1 MRKERLVCTCM
12 IFHFATYCENCSLDL
27 PHRRR
32 RCLSPGRRLIA
43 RFHFLQNVRCSILMI
58 IIGDPDTHTHT
69 HT

>member
-32 RCLSPGRRLIA
+32 RCLSRGRLIA
-43 RFHFLQNVRCSILMI
+43 RFHFLKTSAAVSS
-58 IIGDPDTHTHT
+58 
-69 HT
+69 